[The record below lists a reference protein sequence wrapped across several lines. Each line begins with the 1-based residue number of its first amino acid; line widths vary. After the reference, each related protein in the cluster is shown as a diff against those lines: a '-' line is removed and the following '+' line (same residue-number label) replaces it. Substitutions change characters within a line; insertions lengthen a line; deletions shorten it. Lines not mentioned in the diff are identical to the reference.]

1 MVEQADVAI
10 VGAGVVGLAIASQ
23 VARTGRR
30 VYILEKNHSF
40 GLETSS
46 HNSQV
51 IHSGIYY
58 PPGWLKAT
66 TCVQGNALL
75 YELCARHGIAHRR
88 VGKLIV
94 ATETAEVAELETL
107 LERGRA
113 NGVQGLRLLSQRELK
128 QREPNVAAVAGL
140 LSPNTGIIDSH
151 ALMRYYLSVAQA
163 QGAQVAYRTQVAGI
177 EPAAGGYRVSVEDG
191 SGGFTFVARVLINS
205 AGLFADRVAA
215 MAGLDLDAVGYRLRY
230 CKGDYFSVGG
240 AKGRLINGLVYPAPP
255 ARIEGVGIHATVDL
269 DGGMRLGPGIQ
280 WVDSIDYSVDPARK
294 PDFYRAARRFLPFL
308 EPDALEP
315 DMAGIRPKLQQ
326 PGGDSRDFV
335 IRHEADR
342 GLPGLIDLIGIES
355 PGLTA
360 SPAVARLVARMVDEA
375 L

>member
-1 MVEQADVAI
+1 MVEQTDITI

-23 VARTGRR
+23 VAGIRRR

-46 HNSQV
+46 RNSQV

-75 YELCARHGIAHRR
+75 YELCARHGIGYRR
-88 VGKLIV
+88 SGKIIV
-94 ATETAEVAELETL
+94 ATEAAEVAELEVL

-113 NGVQGLRLLSQRELK
+113 NGVQGLRLLSRREVSEL
-128 QREPNVAAVAGL
+128 EPNVLSVAGL
-140 LSPNTGIIDSH
+140 LSPNTGIIDCYE
-151 ALMRYYLSVAQA
+151 LMRYYLNAA
-163 QGAQVAYRTQVAGI
+163 REQGAQVAYLTRLVGI
-177 EPAAGGYRVSVEDG
+177 EPASGGYRVSVEDS
-191 SGGFTFVARVLINS
+191 SGGFAFVTRVLINS
-205 AGLFADRVAA
+205 AGLFADRIAA
-215 MAGLDLDAVGYRLRY
+215 MAGLNVDALGYRLRY
-230 CKGDYFSVGG
+230 CKGDYFSVSGS
-240 AKGRLINGLVYPAPP
+240 KSRLISRLVYPAPP
-255 ARIEGVGIHATVDL
+255 ARIEGVGIHSTVDME
-269 DGGMRLGPGIQ
+269 GRMRLGPGIQ
-280 WVDSIDYSVDPARK
+280 WVNSIDYSVDPARK
-294 PDFYRAARRFLPFL
+294 LDFYRSARSFLPFL
-308 EPDALEP
+308 ELDDLEP

-335 IRHEADR
+335 IRHEANR
-342 GLPGLIDLIGIES
+342 GLPGFINLIGIES

-360 SPAVARLVARMVDEA
+360 SPAIGRLVARMVDEV